1 MRDSKGFEGLAIEIV
16 DSRIEVE
23 ETNPYCDMIVSNKVL
38 PEINFVLCC
47 ELYIGGLNVQK

>member
-1 MRDSKGFEGLAIEIV
+1 MRDSKGFEGLAIDIV

-23 ETNPYCDMIVSNKVL
+23 EKTNPYCDMIVSNKVL

-47 ELYIGGLNVQK
+47 G

>member
-1 MRDSKGFEGLAIEIV
+1 MRDSKGFQGLAIEIV

-38 PEINFVLCC
+38 PEISFVLCC
-47 ELYIGGLNVQK
+47 E